1 MSSAMVVSRAI
12 SKADSLL
19 KAKQQREYV
28 KDLWIFLASVVAF
41 LAVIR
46 ALRALASFVFRPR
59 PPPANSEKE
68 GEHALPQIQTGKV
81 SCRRIP
87 SALASTFRTV
97 AFRTN
102 IPIGPGVVA
111 SMVELVFIIGYIVT
125 MLVFTLID
133 SKCARRP
140 TKTAIFTVAL

>member
-1 MSSAMVVSRAI
+1 MSSAMVASRAV

-41 LAVIR
+41 LTVIR
-46 ALRALASFVFRPR
+46 ALRALASFAFRPK
-59 PPPANSEKE
+59 PSPAHLEKG
-68 GEHALPQIQTGKV
+68 GEEALPQGQTGKF

-87 SALASTFRTV
+87 SALASTFRMV

-102 IPIGPGVVA
+102 IPIGPGAVA
-111 SMVELVFIIGYIVT
+111 STVELLFIIGYIVT

-133 SKCARRP
+133 SKCPRSS
-140 TKTAIFTVAL
+140 TKVTMFTGTL